1 MVIFILQNYAM
12 DNLYFVAAL
21 PDPDVS
27 RKVLDYKDDIAKK
40 YGSIK
45 GLKVLPHIT
54 EINPFK
60 RPEYRETELIGQLD
74 KLISSFTPLEL
85 NLKGFGFFTNPK
97 SHTIYVVVE
106 NDPVLQE
113 QHKQLS
119 LFARY
124 TLGFDAK
131 YAPFHFTPHMTVA
144 YRDLDKQKFAF
155 AWPDYS
161 NRVFEE
167 KMRLESLW
175 LLKHDG
181 LCWIPYEEFTF
192 KGFSNTLF

>member
-1 MVIFILQNYAM
+1 M
-12 DNLYFVAAL
+12 DNLYLVAAL
-21 PDPDVS
+21 PDLDVS
-27 RKVLDYKDDIAKK
+27 RRVWDCKDDIAKK
-40 YGSIK
+40 YGSTK

-60 RPEYRETELIGQLD
+60 RSEHQETELIDQLD

-97 SHTIYVVVE
+97 SRTIYVAVE
-106 NDPVLQE
+106 NDPILQE

-124 TLGFDAK
+124 KLGFDAK
-131 YAPFHFTPHMTVA
+131 YAPLHFTPHMTVA
-144 YRDLDKQKFAF
+144 YRDLDEQKFAY
-155 AWPDYS
+155 AWPEYS
-161 NRVFEE
+161 NRKFEE
-167 KMRLESLW
+167 KMLLESLW

-181 LCWIPYEEFTF
+181 LCWIPYEEFKF
-192 KGFSNTLF
+192 KGFGNALF